1 MATVKQLLK
10 SKGTIVW
17 SVSPG
22 TKTLDALKLMAEKD
36 IGALLVMDGDKLV
49 GIISERDFARRM
61 AKFGSC
67 DVNQPMQEVM
77 ITNVFSKSP
86 EATMGE
92 CMKLMTDKH
101 IRHLPI
107 MEKDKVVGMITIGD
121 IVKEIIDTQEST
133 IKSLEN
139 FITGQSFE
147 L

>member
-36 IGALLVMDGDKLV
+36 IGALLVMDGEKLV

-61 AKFGSC
+61 AKFGGC
-67 DVNQPMQEVM
+67 DLNQLVQEVM

-133 IKSLEN
+133 IRSLEN

>member
-1 MATVKQLLK
+1 MATVKQLLR

-36 IGALLVMDGDKLV
+36 IGALLVMDGEKLV

-61 AKFGSC
+61 AKFGDC
-67 DVNQPMQEVM
+67 DVNQTMQEVM

-86 EATMGE
+86 AATMGE

-133 IKSLEN
+133 IRSLEN

>member
-1 MATVKQLLK
+1 MATVKQLLR

-36 IGALLVMDGDKLV
+36 IGALLVMDGEKLV

-61 AKFGSC
+61 AKFGGC
-67 DVNQPMQEVM
+67 DLNQLVQEVM

-133 IKSLEN
+133 IRSLEN